1 MIFTKSIDLVFKE
14 LIKLG
19 LKINVK
25 RNDLEHIS
33 IKDILNYYNNLDVY
47 KLKKIIKNIIQN
59 KFQHE
64 ITKKLEIP
72 DFIKSK
78 NDFYEFEK
86 VE

>member
-1 MIFTKSIDLVFKE
+1 MQLIFLNFQKNAIYYREYSKMIFTKSIDLVFKE

-47 KLKKIIKNIIQN
+47 KFKKIIK
-59 KFQHE
+59 KYY
-64 ITKKLEIP
+64 
-72 DFIKSK
+72 SK
-78 NDFYEFEK
+78 
-86 VE
+86 